1 MRALE
6 IKLDRIYKENDVIRK
21 QQQAEIIQKFINLKS
36 NLTQRQRVE
45 ESKLGNNL
53 KIKSFAS

>member
-36 NLTQRQRVE
+36 NLTQR
-45 ESKLGNNL
+45 
-53 KIKSFAS
+53 